1 MPDVTSLAIG
11 ATTVGANYN
20 KFNINTS
27 DAGRELIVSATKTG
41 GFRDEDLKVVYSQ
54 LTLAGGTPGYNTPD
68 LNGPDAFTSAAFGTA
83 NGTFQKD
90 ASTGIIENGAG
101 DTLTVV
107 YFRIQGTGTPNL
119 TTVDAST
126 YRENDTNDITLA
138 VVAVFQPAK

>member
-1 MPDVTSLAIG
+1 MPDVTTQVVG

-41 GFRDEDLKVVYSQ
+41 GFRDEDLKVIYAQ
-54 LTLAGGTPGYNTPD
+54 LTLAGGDRTGADY
-68 LNGPDAFTSAAFGTA
+68 NGPDAFTFAGVGTA

-101 DTLTVV
+101 DTLTVL
-107 YFRIQGTGTPNL
+107 YFRVQGTGTPNL
-119 TTVDAST
+119 TTIDAST

-138 VVAVFQPAK
+138 TVAVFQPAK

>member
-1 MPDVTSLAIG
+1 MPAVTN
-11 ATTVGANYN
+11 TNYN
-20 KFNINTS
+20 KFVINTS
-27 DAGRELIVSATKTG
+27 DAGHELVISATKTG
-41 GFRDEDLKVVYSQ
+41 GFRDADLLAVYRQ
-54 LTLAGGTPGYNTPD
+54 LTVAGGSGTGTD
-68 LNGPDAFTSAAFGTA
+68 TDGPDAFTFAGFGTA

-107 YFRIQGTGTPNL
+107 YFRIQGSGGTPNL

-138 VVAVFQPAK
+138 VVAHFKPAL